1 MCCVS
6 GSPCL
11 SVLWGPLLVS
21 HGHHAAHTQRGE
33 VPGCHRV
40 HVLEGKLVWG
50 FPGQVPA
57 APGHRTGGGGGRT
70 EVTVL
75 GSAGVCGS
83 SGTSDLSSTP
93 PPREHLAVCVGESV
107 CLWRLCQALCVS
119 AGFLWSGCMPRP
131 CGAAVG
137 WLWGDWGW

>member
-57 APGHRTGGGGGRT
+57 APGHRTR
-70 EVTVL
+70 
-75 GSAGVCGS
+75 GVGAEDRGNCPGQCW
-83 SGTSDLSSTP
+83 GLRLQRDL
-93 PPREHLAVCVGESV
+93 
-107 CLWRLCQALCVS
+107 
-119 AGFLWSGCMPRP
+119 
-131 CGAAVG
+131 
-137 WLWGDWGW
+137 